1 MRERAKKCT
10 ETSRRSGAH
19 LKQPSR
25 RVQNRA
31 GRYVM
36 NFLCTW
42 VINKC
47 NGYEARQMSLSRG
60 FVTSRGKNVNCD
72 QALCFFFFL
81 EKKCRRTPYS
91 ESKGRRTRDRT
102 GGYLYLGSWSCSVA
116 ILDLT
121 EQNVH
126 SMASVYFFTLLTNG
140 MNVVPARKN
149 PQNYGPGK
157 CFKFERKIN
166 DHEIA
171 RDSAE
176 TISHRR

>member
-19 LKQPSR
+19 LEQPSR
-25 RVQNRA
+25 RVQKRA
-31 GRYVM
+31 GRYWM

-72 QALCFFFFL
+72 QALCFFFFWRKNVG
-81 EKKCRRTPYS
+81 ERHTK
-91 ESKGRRTRDRT
+91 SKGRRTRDRT

-140 MNVVPARKN
+140 MNVVPVRKN

-157 CFKFERKIN
+157 CFKIREEN
-166 DHEIA
+166 
-171 RDSAE
+171 
-176 TISHRR
+176 

>member
-1 MRERAKKCT
+1 
-10 ETSRRSGAH
+10 
-19 LKQPSR
+19 
-25 RVQNRA
+25 
-31 GRYVM
+31 M

-72 QALCFFFFL
+72 QALCFYFFSG
-81 EKKCRRTPYS
+81 EKMSANAILRARGP
-91 ESKGRRTRDRT
+91 SKGRRTRDRT
-102 GGYLYLGSWSCSVA
+102 RGYLYLGSLSCSVA

-140 MNVVPARKN
+140 MNVVPVRKN